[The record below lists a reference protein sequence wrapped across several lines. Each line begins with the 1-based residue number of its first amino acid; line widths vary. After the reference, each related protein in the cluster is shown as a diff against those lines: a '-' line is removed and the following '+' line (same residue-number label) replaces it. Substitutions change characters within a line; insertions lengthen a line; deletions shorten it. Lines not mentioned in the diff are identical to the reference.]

1 MLRPEKAELLALD
14 NAHKTELKE
23 FNNKW
28 ENIIMP
34 NFESETELLQLE
46 LRRKHHQELEE
57 FKESLEKDLSLK
69 YHVNSEILELRKKLD
84 TLGQM
89 VRGT

>member
-1 MLRPEKAELLALD
+1 
-14 NAHKTELKE
+14 
-23 FNNKW
+23 
-28 ENIIMP
+28 MP

-89 VRGT
+89 VREVQK

>member
-1 MLRPEKAELLALD
+1 MALD

-89 VRGT
+89 VGEANR